1 VPSGPEPD
9 FGALPRSRNRHVNNS
24 CVRTA
29 ANHNREKSAV
39 KLGLI
44 SAAIF
49 GFDLQPL
56 NVSEI
61 FLTYTQSANGIS
73 AIRWGDRQCFAA

>member
-1 VPSGPEPD
+1 MAE
-9 FGALPRSRNRHVNNS
+9 
-24 CVRTA
+24 
-29 ANHNREKSAV
+29 NHTREKSAV

-49 GFDLQPL
+49 RFDLQPL

-61 FLTYTQSANGIS
+61 FLAYTPPANGIS